1 MLFIIIINYN
11 DTLFL
16 YFIIYFQKFKI
27 INIFIINYNDT
38 LFLHFYIRFEYLNIK
53 HIKGC

>member
-16 YFIIYFQKFKI
+16 YFIIYFQ
-27 INIFIINYNDT
+27 NQ
-38 LFLHFYIRFEYLNIK
+38 NIK
-53 HIKGC
+53 HAKGY

>member
-16 YFIIYFQKFKI
+16 YFIIYFQ
-27 INIFIINYNDT
+27 N
-38 LFLHFYIRFEYLNIK
+38 LNIK
-53 HIKGC
+53 HVKGY

>member
-16 YFIIYFQKFKI
+16 YFIYFQ
-27 INIFIINYNDT
+27 N
-38 LFLHFYIRFEYLNIK
+38 LNIK
-53 HIKGC
+53 HAKGY

>member
-16 YFIIYFQKFKI
+16 YFIIYFQ
-27 INIFIINYNDT
+27 N
-38 LFLHFYIRFEYLNIK
+38 LNIK
-53 HIKGC
+53 HGKGY